1 MTTNTAE
8 SIHGHEVMH
17 LILEQGPLSRAA
29 LASKVSQLFGSDA
42 RFHTC
47 SAQGMNLNAL
57 LDFLTQRSKVN
68 EGPQGLY
75 MQGAEAIC
83 SNE

>member
-1 MTTNTAE
+1 MTTNIAE
-8 SIHGHEVMH
+8 SVHGHEVMH

-29 LASKVSQLFGSDA
+29 LAAKVSQLFGSDA

-47 SAQGMNLNAL
+47 SAQDMDLTAL
-57 LDFLTQRSKVN
+57 LDFLTQRGKVN
-68 EGPQGLY
+68 EGSQGLF
-75 MQGAEAIC
+75 MEGAEHIC